1 LTEEAVQKPDWHQ
14 FDLVDAMEEGVCYVS
29 DEGTIYFTNEPME
42 NLVGAPPAGLLN
54 KDFLTLFSQQE
65 QGDIQS
71 AIEEARR
78 EGKSRI
84 PTNLVLPG
92 KDKTVPVLLRLIRY
106 DQQGSR
112 KTAFYALLLDLTELI
127 EALDT
132 ERELRKINRELE
144 DLAVTDPLT
153 GLYNRRYFDQ
163 RYCEELKRARRH
175 KTPIAIMMVD
185 LDRFKDINDTYGH
198 QVGDEVLVSAA
209 HCLKETVR
217 GSDFLAR
224 FGGEEF
230 VVVILQATAEG
241 VIPAAIRIRMMIQ
254 NASTNT
260 DRGVI
265 QTTASIGICCFDPAE
280 EDLEDGELLRR
291 ADEALYEAKNKG
303 RNQVVLYG
311 HPNE

>member
-1 LTEEAVQKPDWHQ
+1 MTEEAVQKPDWHQ